1 MIINQEA
8 LARLYTGFT
17 AVFNAAFQDT
27 QTWHE
32 QVAMTVPANTRI
44 MDYKFLLDFPMVRE
58 WIGDRQIS
66 SLEPKA
72 YQVESKDWEATIEV
86 DRNDIEDDQLGL
98 YNPIISALAQEARK
112 HPEKLIADLLT
123 GGFTTACYDGQNF
136 FATDHQVGAA
146 TASNFAGGSGTAW
159 YLLDT
164 SRAVKPFIFQLRR
177 EVQLVR
183 MDRQDDE
190 HAFMRK
196 KLRYGVDYRGAAAFG
211 LWQLAYASKQTLDA
225 TNYAGGPGG
234 HDVGEERRRPA
245 PGPQAQSLGGAA
257 RAGGRG
263 PGDPA
268 GPVHHRRS
276 QQRRVQ
282 DQYLAGDRGPP
293 GGAGIN
299 LKAVFGF
306 QFSVQAKK
314 PRRPKTGNRRWRDI
328 WPGSVV
334 SPLRLT
340 TGFPGTTKC

>member
-17 AVFNAAFQDT
+17 AVFNAAFQET
-27 QTWHE
+27 QTWYDR
-32 QVAMTVPANTRI
+32 VAMTVPANTRI

-72 YQVESKDWEATIEV
+72 YQVETKDWEATIEV

-112 HPEKLIADLLT
+112 HPEKLIADLLG
-123 GGFTTACYDGQNF
+123 GGFTTACYDGHNF
-136 FATDHQVGAA
+136 FATDHPVGA
-146 TASNFAGGSGTAW
+146 TTMSNFAGGAGVPW
-159 YLLDT
+159 YLMDT

-211 LWQLAYASKQTLDA
+211 LWQLAYASKETLDS
-225 TNYAGGPGG
+225 TNYAGARTAMMSVKNAEG
-234 HDVGEERRRPA
+234 RPLGLKPNLLVVPPSLEA
-245 PGPQAQSLGGAA
+245 EAREILQAQFII
-257 RAGGRG
+257 
-263 PGDPA
+263 GDP
-268 GPVHHRRS
+268 S
-276 QQRRVQ
+276 T
-282 DQYLAGDRGPP
+282 
-293 GGAGIN
+293 GG
-299 LKAVFGF
+299 
-306 QFSVQAKK
+306 S
-314 PRRPKTGNRRWRDI
+314 KTNI
-328 WPGSVV
+328 WQGTADLLVAPE
-334 SPLRLT
+334 LT
-340 TGFPGTTKC
+340 

>member
-17 AVFNAAFQDT
+17 AVFNAAFQET
-27 QTWHE
+27 QTWYE

-112 HPEKLIADLLT
+112 HPERLIADLLN
-123 GGFTTACYDGQNF
+123 GGFTTTCYDGRDF
-136 FATDHQVGAA
+136 FAIDHPVGATTVA
-146 TASNFAGGSGTAW
+146 NFAGGTGATW

-211 LWQLAYASKQTLDA
+211 LWQLAYASKETLNS
-225 TNYAGGPGG
+225 TNYA
-234 HDVGEERRRPA
+234 
-245 PGPQAQSLGGAA
+245 AA
-257 RAGGRG
+257 RAGMMSVKNADGRPLG
-263 PGDPA
+263 LKPNLLLVPPSLEAEAREILQAQFIIGDPT
-268 GPVHHRRS
+268 S
-276 QQRRVQ
+276 
-282 DQYLAGDRGPP
+282 
-293 GGAGIN
+293 GGA
-299 LKAVFGF
+299 
-306 QFSVQAKK
+306 
-314 PRRPKTGNRRWRDI
+314 KTNI
-328 WPGSVV
+328 WQGTADLLVV
-334 SPLRLT
+334 PELT
-340 TGFPGTTKC
+340 